1 MRLAM
6 PSAARFRAPVDA
18 EERHHQ
24 LIELSP
30 DAILVHDGERIVFGN
45 AAALRLTGAT
55 HRDQLVG
62 QLVDRFLAPPFLKS
76 VAAWLTCPSSLD
88 DPAELSPAIRDT
100 FRRLNGSSVEVEV
113 RSVAFLD
120 AGRASA
126 YLVIRDIT
134 DRLAGEQAV
143 RSMEERQQHAH
154 RLEAIGTL
162 AGGVAHEVNNMMEVV
177 LGFGRS
183 LLRDTGLPAGCVA
196 DIQEIVKAADRAA
209 AVTRQLLAFGRRAS
223 HQPRVTGLATVVR
236 DSEPMLRQV
245 LGPYRGLVLDAD
257 ADPVV
262 QIDAPQFREVLVNLT
277 INARDAMPEGGT
289 LTLITGERTLSGGL
303 TAADGRAIPQG
314 WYATLAVRDTG
325 AGMHATDLK
334 RIFEPFFT
342 TKPTGH
348 GTGLGLAAVHGVLV
362 QHAGFITVAS
372 APGQGATF
380 TLYLPALPPGTPPEQ
395 PETLAAAEPV
405 ASASKATVLVVDD
418 EPAVLMITARTLT
431 RSGHRVLEARDGG
444 EALALVNQLGP
455 PDLVL
460 TDLTMPGMGGV
471 ELGRQLR
478 ERWPALPILFMSGF
492 PTEELRRQG
501 GSAAAVDLI
510 EKPFSVVEL
519 TRRVSA
525 ALRRGVA
532 VEV

>member
-1 MRLAM
+1 ML
-6 PSAARFRAPVDA
+6 SAARLRTPADA

-30 DAILVHDGERIVFGN
+30 DAILVHDGERVVFGN

-76 VAAWLTCPSSLD
+76 VAAWLTHPASLD

-100 FRRLNGSSVEVEV
+100 FRRLDGSKVEVEV
-113 RSVAFLD
+113 RSVAFMD
-120 AGRASA
+120 AGRAAA

-143 RSMEERQQHAH
+143 HRMEEHQHHVH
-154 RLEAIGTL
+154 RLESIGTL

-177 LGFGRS
+177 LGFARS
-183 LLRDTGLPAGCVA
+183 LLRNTSLPEASVA

-209 AVTRQLLAFGRRAS
+209 AVTRQLLTFGRRAS
-223 HQPRVTGLATVVR
+223 HQPRAAGLATVLR
-236 DSEPMLRQV
+236 DTEPMLRQV

-257 ADPVV
+257 RDPVV
-262 QIDAPQFREVLVNLT
+262 RIDAGQFREVLVNLT

-289 LTLITGERTLSGGL
+289 LTLITGERTLSREL
-303 TAADGRAIPQG
+303 TAADGQTIPMG
-314 WYATLAVRDTG
+314 RYATITVRDTG
-325 AGMHATDLK
+325 AGMHAADLK

-342 TKPTGH
+342 TQPLGR

-395 PETLAAAEPV
+395 
-405 ASASKATVLVVDD
+405 
-418 EPAVLMITARTLT
+418 
-431 RSGHRVLEARDGG
+431 
-444 EALALVNQLGP
+444 
-455 PDLVL
+455 
-460 TDLTMPGMGGV
+460 
-471 ELGRQLR
+471 
-478 ERWPALPILFMSGF
+478 
-492 PTEELRRQG
+492 
-501 GSAAAVDLI
+501 
-510 EKPFSVVEL
+510 
-519 TRRVSA
+519 
-525 ALRRGVA
+525 
-532 VEV
+532 